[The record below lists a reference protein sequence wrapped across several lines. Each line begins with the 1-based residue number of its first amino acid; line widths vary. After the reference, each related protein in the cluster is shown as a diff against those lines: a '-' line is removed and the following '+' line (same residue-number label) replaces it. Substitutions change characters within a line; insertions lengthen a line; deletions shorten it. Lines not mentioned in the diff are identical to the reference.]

1 MHGVSVE
8 HEVAVG
14 RYLAVVS
21 EQEHL
26 GVEVELRA
34 AVERVDVP
42 AETRVYLRQPG
53 VALCKFHFLTLD
65 QIYHINYLS
74 FIYETT
80 VWYLYSRIAA
90 CIFFNPSRSDTMIY
104 SVTGLPSRA
113 RRSRSACGSLR

>member
-34 AVERVDVP
+34 AVERVDIP

-80 VWYLYSRIAA
+80 YGIYTAA
-90 CIFFNPSRSDTMIY
+90 
-104 SVTGLPSRA
+104 
-113 RRSRSACGSLR
+113 LRLAYFLIHREAIPWIP